1 MMQLAF
7 LVFQEYTENLRG
19 ISVDGVLHLFQG
31 KYAYS
36 IIVIII
42 NYSYVLPI
50 SFNIFCGVK
59 KI

>member
-1 MMQLAF
+1 MQMTF
-7 LVFQEYTENLRG
+7 LVFQEYIENLRW
-19 ISVDGVLHLFQG
+19 ISEDGVLHLFQG

-36 IIVIII
+36 VMVSII

-50 SFNIFCGVK
+50 SFNIFFGVK